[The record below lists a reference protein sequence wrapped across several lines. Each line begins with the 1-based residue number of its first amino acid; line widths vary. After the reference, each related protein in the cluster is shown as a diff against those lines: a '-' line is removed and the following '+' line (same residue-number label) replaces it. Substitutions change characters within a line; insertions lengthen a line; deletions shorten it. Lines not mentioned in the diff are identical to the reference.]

1 MKILKLTKTKY
12 KFFYNF
18 SITKH
23 IILLQNSLK
32 LQVELSQYKPFAE
45 EINIDYKEMIDGDEN
60 LDNENG
66 KNSIPPLK
74 LSRLKE
80 IYKKKLD
87 KRKIRDYVKKRLFE
101 DDTKSV
107 QINKLNDDL
116 VKAEL
121 KEEQKKLEM
130 KIKEIKENLV
140 ELQENLNLEQFNLIL
155 QEIYSSKLYY
165 FDIITNLETLFNL
178 HNIFMDFGMLEITR
192 EIIIYGVSNKIVRF
206 KEQTFLKMII
216 NQISHTKTMTFSQLN
231 RFLTSMK
238 RVEKYISSS
247 NINEMYSVRL
257 VNHIKKFI
265 IEGNVKMNTLEDLYS
280 VF

>member
-1 MKILKLTKTKY
+1 M
-12 KFFYNF
+12 
-18 SITKH
+18 
-23 IILLQNSLK
+23 
-32 LQVELSQYKPFAE
+32 
-45 EINIDYKEMIDGDEN
+45 
-60 LDNENG
+60 
-66 KNSIPPLK
+66 
-74 LSRLKE
+74 
-80 IYKKKLD
+80 
-87 KRKIRDYVKKRLFE
+87 
-101 DDTKSV
+101 

-140 ELQENLNLEQFNLIL
+140 ELQENLNSEQFNLIL

-192 EIIIYGVSNKIVRF
+192 EIIIYGVSNKIVRL